1 MKKVFILFISLNL
14 SFGVAEASKKTAK
27 AGNAKKMAGSEYS
40 TKMSFEGT
48 SLKGKV
54 QSGSLRKIVVEN
66 DKSLDD
72 LLGVRKHF
80 DDREQQEKGRV
91 TAW

>member
-1 MKKVFILFISLNL
+1 MRFIILCLMVSLSL
-14 SFGVAEASKKTAK
+14 STFAASKKKTNKAAGKTAT
-27 AGNAKKMAGSEYS
+27 EYS
-40 TKMSFEGT
+40 TKMSFEGAAI
-48 SLKGKV
+48 KGKV

-80 DDREQQEKGRV
+80 DDREQSEKGRV
-91 TAW
+91 TSW